1 MIIKEQYIDAAGKIR
16 MVVELSNGE
25 TTMLKFSEQPTTS
38 ALNEIEA
45 NYIANS
51 AVEKLAVVQ
60 YEILQHR
67 DLFKAVVIA
76 IKANPS
82 MTLTQYTTHLNTK
95 QWWEQAIIN
104 TYMYTIAVGLAEKH
118 GVSLSNY
125 TQSTVWTQV
134 RNWIANTPARNIS
147 KILFGE

>member
-1 MIIKEQYIDAAGKIR
+1 

-67 DLFKAVVIA
+67 DLFKAVVVA
-76 IKANPS
+76 IRQ
-82 MTLTQYTTHLNTK
+82 TRQ
-95 QWWEQAIIN
+95 
-104 TYMYTIAVGLAEKH
+104 
-118 GVSLSNY
+118 
-125 TQSTVWTQV
+125 
-134 RNWIANTPARNIS
+134 
-147 KILFGE
+147 